1 MLLATAGRLEDAERI
16 IETALRFD
24 YENLL
29 LRSWA
34 NQVRGA
40 RQSQGPLPQ
49 PQGVSEKLAQLEQEL
64 RTNPGNA
71 KVAFELASA
80 YLQMQQTNASF
91 QILDRLTDSPQAD
104 VNILLSVAKAYGQ
117 LRQAAKLEA
126 VLQKLVKIAPQSPE
140 AWYDLAS
147 TEAQIGKTNEAVTA
161 LTKALELNTQRLA
174 KQPTALDL
182 RKSAATDQSLAALRG
197 LREFQQLIGLP

>member
-1 MLLATAGRLEDAERI
+1 MDGVRQAFAFCPFSAEVVSRYIVLLATAGRLEDAERI

-49 PQGVSEKLAQLEQEL
+49 PQGVSQKLAQLEQEL
-64 RTNPGNA
+64 RTNPGDA

-140 AWYDLAS
+140 
-147 TEAQIGKTNEAVTA
+147 
-161 LTKALELNTQRLA
+161 
-174 KQPTALDL
+174 
-182 RKSAATDQSLAALRG
+182 SLPG
-197 LREFQQLIGLP
+197 VMQ

>member
-1 MLLATAGRLEDAERI
+1 LEDAERI

-71 KVAFELASA
+71 KVAFELASS

>member
-49 PQGVSEKLAQLEQEL
+49 PQGVSQKLAQLEQEL